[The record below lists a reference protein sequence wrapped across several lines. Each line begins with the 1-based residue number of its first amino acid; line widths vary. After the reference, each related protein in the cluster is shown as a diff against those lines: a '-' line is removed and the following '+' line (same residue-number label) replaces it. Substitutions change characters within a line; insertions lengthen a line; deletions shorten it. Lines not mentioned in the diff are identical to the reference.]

1 MAKKKIKPKKKM
13 SKFLKWTIGILVALA
28 AGAAIFCGLYFGVP
42 VVHDWV
48 NGVETVKETVE
59 TTAKFIM

>member
-13 SKFLKWTIGILVALA
+13 SKFLKWTIGTLVVLA
-28 AGAAIFCGLYFGVP
+28 GGAAIFCGLYFGVP
-42 VVHDWV
+42 AVHDWV

-59 TTAKFIM
+59 TTAKLIM

>member
-28 AGAAIFCGLYFGVP
+28 AGAAVFCGLYFGVP
-42 VVHDWV
+42 AVHDWV
-48 NGVETVKETVE
+48 NGVEPVKETVE
-59 TTAKFIM
+59 TTAKLIM